1 LAQAANTASGP
12 TPRDASDYLAKGSG
26 QKKGSSQA
34 LGTSSSASKD
44 FGSSPARRTKAA
56 TPTVTDTDAWPDVR
70 MAAVGRAA
78 KVIKDE
84 EESVTSNAV
93 STQPSGKKGGN
104 LCDCAYP
111 PPLVRSLKL
120 LLHPCSR

>member
-104 LCDCAYP
+104 LRDCAYP
-111 PPLVRSLKL
+111 PPLLRY
-120 LLHPCSR
+120 